1 MGIFRRAP
9 RPTPPIRHRQ
19 QQIARQEAELR
30 EKLDQLEHMVTRERT
45 GAANKAPARASE
57 RARQSSRTEKRLNV
71 TLALEGEHYPGST
84 QRARRPRSLRKER
97 REGRIIFLFL
107 LTALAVAVIWLISH
121 LHS

>member
-9 RPTPPIRHRQ
+9 RPTPPIRRRQ

-30 EKLDQLEHMVTRERT
+30 EKLDQLERMVTRQRT
-45 GAANKAPARASE
+45 GAPNKPLTPEVE
-57 RARQSSRTEKRLNV
+57 RARQSGRTEKRLNV
-71 TLALEGEHYPGST
+71 TLALEGEHYPSSS
-84 QRARRPRSLRKER
+84 QRMRRPRSLRKER

-107 LTALAVAVIWLISH
+107 LTALAVAVLWLISH